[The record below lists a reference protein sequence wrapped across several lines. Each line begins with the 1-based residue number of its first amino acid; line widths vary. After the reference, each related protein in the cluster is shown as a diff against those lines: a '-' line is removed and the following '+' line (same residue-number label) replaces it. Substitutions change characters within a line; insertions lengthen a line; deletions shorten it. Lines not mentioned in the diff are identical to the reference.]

1 MEDRKRPALSATDDI
16 APPSK
21 RQQINGG
28 ANAAKDDDSKE
39 DAWIEEYTRGAIYR
53 QMQEYKRTCN
63 TLEAR
68 LEEMERRSAHHD
80 DHLRVV
86 DAWWIQLLQEL
97 KNLAEKTI
105 PFQPDDKEQIFPTH
119 TTFKDLQELE
129 SHLSEKASV
138 ISEMADSIF
147 ARLATKRPIEPN
159 VATLESQVNKL
170 LAEQKEFLV
179 KINRLSSEKEGV
191 SDQLNTATLR
201 YMKAERKMDRLK
213 SSQVQK
219 LEQQALASSTA
230 RPAGLDHENGVTEVN
245 GNSAELQLKLKE
257 ATAVSDKQKQQ
268 LETALSESKKLQE
281 ELTTLQAK
289 LTGLTDEDYAR
300 TDAFKSFKSR
310 QDDLVK
316 KINLLESQNKR
327 LTDANTKLEAERSSY
342 KKRLESEAQQ
352 LTTELEDQLQ
362 QSDTNLARVR
372 VIRDELH
379 QEVQK
384 LQGSKEQERIA
395 LEEMKSL
402 VSANEDCIRQ
412 LESQVQ
418 RLTPSEDVDMTPRP
432 DVESLAVDDLREK
445 YKKLQRD
452 FESINSELPAMAAAV
467 KKYQILAN
475 KKVYDVVAVE
485 DRISVALAEKGK
497 ANQKYF
503 DARRNHDAL
512 NEELKKVR
520 MHNSKNSEVISQLKE
535 NENQS
540 RALVASL
547 EKQIADLKQANATMV
562 LESKRTDANNNEMMK
577 RYEALRA
584 QITELSN
591 LAKTKDTATA
601 MARERASILE
611 TENEKLKVRLDSTS
625 KDRDKWKVKSLSNSS
640 EEEEMLRKLATC
652 SVCHNN
658 FKNTALKTCGHI
670 FCRSCIDDRISNRM
684 RKCPN
689 CSKMFDKLDVMTV
702 HL

>member
-245 GNSAELQLKLKE
+245 SNSAELQLKLKE

-316 KINLLESQNKR
+316 KINLLELQNKR

>member
-316 KINLLESQNKR
+316 KINLLELQNKR

>member
-129 SHLSEKASV
+129 SHLSKKASV

-147 ARLATKRPIEPN
+147 ARLVTKRPIEPN

-230 RPAGLDHENGVTEVN
+230 RPAGPDHENGVTEVN

-281 ELTTLQAK
+281 ELTTLQAR

-418 RLTPSEDVDMTPRP
+418 RLTSSEDVDMTPRP

-445 YKKLQRD
+445 YKKLERD

-547 EKQIADLKQANATMV
+547 EKQIADLKQANAAMV
-562 LESKRTDANNNEMMK
+562 LETKRTDANNNEMMK
-577 RYEALRA
+577 RYEALRT

-611 TENEKLKVRLDSTS
+611 TENEKLKVRLESTS